1 MNLFV
6 YGTLKDR
13 ELIQSLLN
21 RSLGYPS
28 MAIMPECTTVIS
40 DGGYPVLIPSENL
53 SVEGIVWRGLTVQDF
68 AVLDRYEG
76 CHVETPV
83 YQREKR
89 KIIIEG
95 KAEEVWAYF
104 ATSTFITSIRKESD
118 ESNID

>member
-1 MNLFV
+1 M
-6 YGTLKDR
+6 
-13 ELIQSLLN
+13 
-21 RSLGYPS
+21 
-28 MAIMPECTTVIS
+28 
-40 DGGYPVLIPSENL
+40 IPSENL

-95 KAEEVWAYF
+95 KSEEVWAYF
-104 ATSTFITSIRKESD
+104 GTSAFLISIRKESD
-118 ESNID
+118 ESNIG

>member
-21 RSLGYPS
+21 RPLAGPS
-28 MAIMPECTTVIS
+28 PAIMPKCTTVTS
-40 DGGYPVLIPSENL
+40 KWGYLVMIPDENS
-53 SVEGIVWRGLTVQDF
+53 SVEGVVWQGLTAEDF
-68 AVLDRYEG
+68 VILDRYEG

-89 KIIIEG
+89 EVIIED
-95 KAEEVWAYF
+95 KAEAVWAYF
-104 ATSTFITSIRKESD
+104 GTSTFLKQIR
-118 ESNID
+118 